1 MRCLSCLQKL
11 KTIEVMVLLLK
22 YFMKGVNNC
31 TITEYIR
38 QWRMEA
44 EKHLQRQHGQ
54 HPQMLSMFNKR
65 AAAG

>member
-1 MRCLSCLQKL
+1 
-11 KTIEVMVLLLK
+11 MVLLLK